1 MDAPSSS
8 SLNKQGVNSIKENV
22 AKSEIELG
30 LPFTVPGHVSNDL
43 PKGNFSEQKPNSGHT
58 CCTYG

>member
-22 AKSEIELG
+22 SNSEIELG
-30 LPFTVPGHVSNDL
+30 LLFMVLGHVSNDL
-43 PKGNFSEQKPNSGHT
+43 PKGNFSEQKPNLGR
-58 CCTYG
+58 TYG

>member
-22 AKSEIELG
+22 ANSDIKLG
-30 LPFTVPGHVSNDL
+30 LPFMVPGHVSNDL
-43 PKGNFSEQKPNSGHT
+43 LKGNLK
-58 CCTYG
+58 